1 MGARWYEGS
10 WAAFLSRDTVFGE
23 LSTPMSLNRY
33 TYAYASP
40 LDYWDPD
47 GRISIEAANS
57 YDNYTTRPR
66 PAASRPAGT
75 ADSMERRLTARHS
88 TKPASLNAKQ
98 AVRVQE
104 DRRGSGHLRVRPVHA
119 FDSSVAPPGRVG
131 HTAPIAPVAST
142 SSENE
147 GNGCWAWARS
157 FCSAA
162 EDTGDWLKEHPGLV
176 HLGVSVGVGAIAVTS
191 AAAACVGTV
200 GIGCPVAA
208 AAAIGMLVGTPA
220 HLFTAE
226 ALDEEV
232 TAEKGFGW
240 MVGSALSPMI
250 RTVVTTVFQI
260 NVAKRMLDIVLG
272 REPVLP

>member
-1 MGARWYEGS
+1 
-10 WAAFLSRDTVFGE
+10 
-23 LSTPMSLNRY
+23 
-33 TYAYASP
+33 
-40 LDYWDPD
+40 
-47 GRISIEAANS
+47 
-57 YDNYTTRPR
+57 
-66 PAASRPAGT
+66 
-75 ADSMERRLTARHS
+75 
-88 TKPASLNAKQ
+88 
-98 AVRVQE
+98 
-104 DRRGSGHLRVRPVHA
+104 
-119 FDSSVAPPGRVG
+119 
-131 HTAPIAPVAST
+131 
-142 SSENE
+142 
-147 GNGCWAWARS
+147 
-157 FCSAA
+157 
-162 EDTGDWLKEHPGLV
+162 
-176 HLGVSVGVGAIAVTS
+176 
-191 AAAACVGTV
+191 VGTV